1 MSMFLKLLAYLRI
14 VILRRTSPGQQG
26 LYVGV
31 EEPDGKW
38 TTGTRHGRTRA
49 ENMELLESH
58 CTTRYEELE
67 EQQTAGDEVTVRRRK
82 KKFVFNA
89 VKMLLFNHT
98 DITHQRNDTL
108 SSAVQLLNKAILQ
121 STDPDGLRVEFPLRR
136 EKKTRSGRGEM
147 MEVAEQRGGVTEKE
161 ETPPREANSN
171 GKHTDN
177 SVASCPAEATPEVAM
192 ETEQSKDVPVTP
204 QKPGPVV
211 VQANNKNPATEK
223 LEKVRKWSITTYKCT
238 RQALSEKLGRGS
250 RTVDLDLEPRLELL
264 KDDRLRYENVTK
276 LAQTLANQLTQFT
289 VTQKTL
295 GDAFTELSLKTPTLH
310 VEFGV
315 NAEAQRFLS
324 KSGETLTAA
333 INGFTSDMNT
343 LVNKTIEDTMISAK
357 QYEAARIEYDAYRV
371 DLEELNLGPRDAVT
385 LPKLELAQKDFQ
397 NQRERYERIRD
408 ALSVKVKLL
417 QENKVK
423 VLHNQLWLLHS
434 AVAAHSLSCQS
445 FLEQNIQQATEHL
458 NNPSVDS
465 PSWLES

>member
-1 MSMFLKLLAYLRI
+1 
-14 VILRRTSPGQQG
+14 
-26 LYVGV
+26 
-31 EEPDGKW
+31 
-38 TTGTRHGRTRA
+38 
-49 ENMELLESH
+49 
-58 CTTRYEELE
+58 
-67 EQQTAGDEVTVRRRK
+67 
-82 KKFVFNA
+82 
-89 VKMLLFNHT
+89 
-98 DITHQRNDTL
+98 
-108 SSAVQLLNKAILQ
+108 
-121 STDPDGLRVEFPLRR
+121 
-136 EKKTRSGRGEM
+136 

-161 ETPPREANSN
+161 ETPPREASSN
-171 GKHTDN
+171 CNHTDN

-276 LAQTLANQLTQFT
+276 LAQTLANQLAQFT

-445 FLEQNIQQATEHL
+445 FLEQNMQQATEHL
-458 NNPSVDS
+458 NNPSVDA